1 MGASSAKAKITA
13 GASYHDKKDVGMRSR
28 VLPVLAAAA
37 LATGCARCGRPPEP
51 PPERW
56 LPAATGAA
64 LVPRL
69 GDAAAELGGL
79 LQALVAIPAASGI
92 AEPYAALKQQLGLD
106 PLDPAGLAAAG
117 LDPDR
122 GAGLSGEAQALAVLP
137 VADAARLDALLAR
150 LARDRLG
157 AGIRTEERQSAASL
171 VVFRQAAGGPAALCY
186 ALVQRTA
193 LLSAGPGSPALV
205 AAAVARPAPASLGA
219 DPTFARARQALGD
232 GVSILTYA
240 PPASPALAEARFLRD
255 GAALGIR
262 TGARGLEL
270 RLAILLSAERDEV
283 WREVAGGE
291 GAAAAGK
298 GELARLPADAFAALR
313 FGGDPAALGRRLSY
327 AVDGR
332 AAAALRAAGF
342 DLRQD
347 LFDLLAPGAAVGL
360 TLAPT
365 FQVAA
370 VARGPSW
377 AAGAE
382 DPFRLV
388 HLSAVARVRDPA
400 RLRAALDRVAAAKAP
415 GAPKGPRPL
424 TVRPRPDGTPGWRLA
439 EGASALDLALSGDLL
454 LVGGGAGRLDALLAA
469 PGGWKPPT
477 PGAAAALAAGGVGA
491 ALDFGALVKAVRA
504 LPPEAFGTGPDGF
517 VMRALADRFLDPASR
532 LSAGAASLRV
542 GAGVARVDLSIEAA
556 AP

>member
-1 MGASSAKAKITA
+1 MGASSAKLKITA

-28 VLPVLAAAA
+28 VLPALAAAT
-37 LATGCARCGRPPEP
+37 LAAGCARCGRPPEP

-56 LPAATGAA
+56 LPSATGAA
-64 LVPRL
+64 VVPRL

-79 LQALVAIPAASGI
+79 LKALLEIPAASGI

-122 GAGLSGEAQALAVLP
+122 GAALTGEQPALAVLP
-137 VADAARLDALLAR
+137 VADASRLDALLAR
-150 LARDRLG
+150 LARDRAG
-157 AGIRTEERQSAASL
+157 AGVRSEERQGATAI
-171 VVFRQAAGGPAALCY
+171 VVFRRAPGGPAALCY

-193 LLSAGPGSPALV
+193 LLSAGAGGPAAV
-205 AAAVARPAPASLGA
+205 AAAATRPEPDSLAA
-219 DPTFARARQALGD
+219 DPAFARARRTLGE
-232 GVSILTYA
+232 GISIVTYA
-240 PPASPALAEARFLRD
+240 PPASPALAEARLLRD

-270 RLAILLSAERDEV
+270 RLALLLSAERDEV
-283 WREVAGGE
+283 WREVAGGV

-298 GELARLPADAFAALR
+298 EELDLLPADAFAAFR

-327 AVDGR
+327 AIDRR
-332 AAAALRAAGF
+332 AAARLQAAGF

-370 VARGPSW
+370 VARGV
-377 AAGAE
+377 
-382 DPFRLV
+382 DPGTDAFRLV
-388 HLSAVARVRDPA
+388 HLSAAARVRDPA
-400 RLRAALDRVAAAKAP
+400 RLRAAFDRIAAAKGRAP
-415 GAPKGPRPL
+415 HAGLRPL
-424 TVRPRPDGTPGWRLA
+424 TAQPRADGTPAWRLV
-439 EGASALDLALSGDLL
+439 EGGSSLDLALSGDRL
-454 LVGGGAGRLDALLAA
+454 LVGGGAGRLDALLSGA
-469 PGGWKPPT
+469 GGWKAPS
-477 PGAAAALAAGGVGA
+477 PGAAAALAAGGAGA
-491 ALDFGALVKAVRA
+491 ALDFGALVRSVRA

-517 VMRALADRFLDPASR
+517 VMRALAERFLEPAAR
-532 LSAGAASLRV
+532 LSSGAASVRV
-542 GAGVARVDLSIEAA
+542 TAGVARFDLSLEAA